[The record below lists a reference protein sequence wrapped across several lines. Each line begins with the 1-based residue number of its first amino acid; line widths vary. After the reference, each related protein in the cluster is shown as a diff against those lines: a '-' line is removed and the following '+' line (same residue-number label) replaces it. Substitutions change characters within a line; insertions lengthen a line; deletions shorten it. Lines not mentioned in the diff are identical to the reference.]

1 MNKDNIYL
9 MKNNIKEYDWG
20 GISFIPNLLGDKI
33 DGKPKAEMW
42 LGAHKT
48 FSSKILYKNEYV
60 LLSDFLED
68 HKELL
73 GCNDE
78 FPFLFKVLSSNK
90 PLSIQI
96 HPSKDT
102 ALKGYE
108 SENNKGIDINDPKR
122 IYKDKNPKI
131 ELIYA
136 LSDFY
141 ALKGFLP
148 LSEIKKNCE
157 ILKLNLDFQSHRD
170 FVKTIF
176 DLQSH
181 ELEKTIEKILKNLNL
196 IDSFRGYWFNEIYN
210 IYGVDV
216 GLLVFLGMNILK
228 LKPGEVV
235 YTNSQEVHAYL
246 KGDCIEL
253 MTNSDN
259 VIRAGLTTK
268 YIDKEEMLRVG
279 QFEEGKVSFLKS
291 DFQNSFSV
299 FRLPNTNLKLIQKK
313 VNESIFINRNS
324 AMVLLVL
331 DGCVSINKSLDLN
344 KGESIFI
351 GKKAENLLIDGDG
364 QAFIAGFD

>member
-1 MNKDNIYL
+1 
-9 MKNNIKEYDWG
+9 
-20 GISFIPNLLGDKI
+20 
-33 DGKPKAEMW
+33 
-42 LGAHKT
+42 
-48 FSSKILYKNEYV
+48 
-60 LLSDFLED
+60 
-68 HKELL
+68 
-73 GCNDE
+73 
-78 FPFLFKVLSSNK
+78 
-90 PLSIQI
+90 
-96 HPSKDT
+96 

-176 DLQSH
+176 DLQAH
-181 ELEKTIEKILKNLNL
+181 ELEKIIEKILKNLNL

-279 QFEEGKVSFLKS
+279 QFEEGKVSFLKP

-313 VNESIFINRNS
+313 VNESICINRNS

-351 GKKAENLLIDGDG
+351 GKKAENLFIDGDG

>member
-1 MNKDNIYL
+1 MNADNIFL

-33 DGKPKAEMW
+33 DGRPKAEMW

-73 GCNDE
+73 GCDDE
-78 FPFLFKVLSSNK
+78 FPFLFKVLSANK

-96 HPSKDT
+96 HPSKDI

-108 SENNKGIDINDPKR
+108 SENSKGIAIDDPKR
-122 IYKDKNPKI
+122 TYKDKNPKI
-131 ELIYA
+131 ELVYA

-148 LSEIKKNCE
+148 LDEIRKTYE
-157 ILKLNLDFQSHRD
+157 VLKLNFDFQSHKD

-176 DLQSH
+176 YLQTY
-181 ELEKTIEKILKNLNL
+181 ELKNIIEKILKNLNL
-196 IDSFRGYWFNEIYN
+196 IDDFRGYWFNEIYN

-268 YIDKEEMLRVG
+268 YINKEEMLRVG
-279 QFEEGKVSFLKS
+279 QFKEGKLSFLNP
-291 DFQNSFSV
+291 DFQGGFNV

-313 VNESIFINRNS
+313 PNESICMDRNS
-324 AMVLLVL
+324 AMVLLVV

-351 GKKAENLLIDGDG
+351 GRKADNLSVNGDG
-364 QAFIAGFD
+364 QAFIATFD

>member
-1 MNKDNIYL
+1 
-9 MKNNIKEYDWG
+9 MK
-20 GISFIPNLLGDKI
+20 
-33 DGKPKAEMW
+33 
-42 LGAHKT
+42 
-48 FSSKILYKNEYV
+48 
-60 LLSDFLED
+60 
-68 HKELL
+68 
-73 GCNDE
+73 
-78 FPFLFKVLSSNK
+78 
-90 PLSIQI
+90 
-96 HPSKDT
+96 
-102 ALKGYE
+102 
-108 SENNKGIDINDPKR
+108 
-122 IYKDKNPKI
+122 
-131 ELIYA
+131 
-136 LSDFY
+136 
-141 ALKGFLP
+141 
-148 LSEIKKNCE
+148 
-157 ILKLNLDFQSHRD
+157 
-170 FVKTIF
+170 
-176 DLQSH
+176 
-181 ELEKTIEKILKNLNL
+181 KILKNLNL

-279 QFEEGKVSFLKS
+279 QFEEGKVSFLKP

-313 VNESIFINRNS
+313 VNESICINRNS

-351 GKKAENLLIDGDG
+351 GKKAENLFIDGDG

>member
-48 FSSKILYKNEYV
+48 FSSKILYRNEYV

-96 HPSKDT
+96 HPSKDI

-108 SENNKGIDINDPKR
+108 SENNKGIDIDDPKR

-148 LSEIKKNCE
+148 LVEIKKICE
-157 ILKLNLDFQSHRD
+157 ILKLNLDFQSHRG

-176 DLQSH
+176 DLQAH
-181 ELEKTIEKILKNLNL
+181 ELEKIIERILKNLNL
-196 IDSFRGYWFNEIYN
+196 IDSFRGCWFNEIYN

-279 QFEEGKVSFLKS
+279 QFEEGRVSFLKP
-291 DFQNSFSV
+291 DFQNSFNV

-313 VNESIFINRNS
+313 VNESICINRNS

-351 GKKAENLLIDGDG
+351 GKKAENLFIDGDG

>member
-1 MNKDNIYL
+1 MNEDNIFL

-20 GISFIPNLLGDKI
+20 GISFIPDLLGNKI
-33 DGKPKAEMW
+33 DGIPKAEMW

-48 FSSKILYKNEYV
+48 FSSKILHRNEYV

-73 GCNDE
+73 GGNGE
-78 FPFLFKVLSSNK
+78 FPFLFKVLSANK

-96 HPSKDT
+96 HPSKDI

-148 LSEIKKNCE
+148 LDEIKKICE
-157 ILKLNLDFQSHRD
+157 ILKLNFDFQSHRE

-176 DLQSH
+176 DLQTY
-181 ELEKTIEKILKNLNL
+181 ELEKIIEKILKNLNL
-196 IDSFRGYWFNEIYN
+196 IDDFRSYWFNEIYN

-228 LKPGEVV
+228 LKPGEVF

-279 QFEEGKVSFLKS
+279 QFEEGKLSFLNP
-291 DFQNSFSV
+291 DLQNNFSI

-313 VNESIFINRNS
+313 INETISINRNR

-331 DGCVSINKSLDLN
+331 DGRVSINKSVDLN
-344 KGESIFI
+344 RGESVFI
-351 GKKAENLLIDGDG
+351 GRKAENLFINGDG

>member
-1 MNKDNIYL
+1 MNEDNIYL
-9 MKNNIKEYDWG
+9 MQNNIKEYDWG
-20 GISFIPNLLGDKI
+20 GISFIPNLLGNKI
-33 DGKPKAEMW
+33 DGRPKAEMW

-48 FSSKILYKNEYV
+48 FSSKILHNNEYV
-60 LLSDFLED
+60 FLSDFLEE

-73 GCNDE
+73 GSSDE
-78 FPFLFKVLSSNK
+78 FPFLFKVLSANK

-96 HPSKDT
+96 HPSKDI

-108 SENNKGIDINDPKR
+108 LENNKGIDIDDPRR

-148 LSEIKKNCE
+148 LSEIKKICE
-157 ILKLNLDFQSHRD
+157 ILKLNFDFQSHKD

-176 DLQSH
+176 DLQTH
-181 ELEKTIEKILKNLNL
+181 ELERSIKKILKNLNL

-228 LKPGEVV
+228 LRPGEVV

-259 VIRAGLTTK
+259 VIRAGLTSK

-279 QFEEGKVSFLKS
+279 QFEEGKVSFLNP
-291 DFQNSFSV
+291 DFQNVFTV

-313 VNESIFINRNS
+313 INESICINRNS

-331 DGCVSINKSLDLN
+331 DGRVSINKSLDLN

-351 GKKAENLLIDGDG
+351 GRKSGNLFINGNG
-364 QAFIAGFD
+364 QAFIVGFD